1 MHQHNLNVAGEH
13 DYDEWGH
20 PWRVVFSYIRRLTF
34 IDWFASGKYGGQIKG
49 TVSVLKKPF
58 ST

>member
-20 PWRVVFSYIRRLTF
+20 LWRVFFSYVLQLTF
-34 IDWFASGKYGGQIKG
+34 YRGQIKG
-49 TVSVLKKPF
+49 TVSVLKRLF
-58 ST
+58 STK